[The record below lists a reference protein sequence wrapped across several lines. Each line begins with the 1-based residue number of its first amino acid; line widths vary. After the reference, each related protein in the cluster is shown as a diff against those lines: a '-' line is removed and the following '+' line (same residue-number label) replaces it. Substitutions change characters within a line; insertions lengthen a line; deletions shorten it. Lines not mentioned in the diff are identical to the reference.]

1 MTIESEPTGK
11 HAKRQVTTSPEA
23 SDKTAHIPQAPVAF
37 FVYNR
42 PAQVE
47 QVLESLRGNNVSKL
61 FIFSDGPKS
70 PADAHRVNE
79 VRKLIRSIRWISPE
93 VVERPVNHGI
103 RESMLLGLELVFSRE
118 DRVIVIEDDI
128 SVAPEF
134 CAFVSTCLDRYR
146 DEDHIAGVTGLRY
159 PFDRSCFDD
168 YPYDVYLS
176 PRFSSWGWGTWKHW
190 WERVSF
196 DQRKVIAD
204 LSTTSDAELRVAG
217 PDVPE
222 MVRYLA
228 EGEPYWGATTAD
240 VFSLFHMIKNR
251 QFFICPT
258 WNMVENLGFSE
269 GTHASASQQSWS
281 LEWETKNDFAP
292 ETLRLPDDLQPTAS
306 IWDAFDSFLTSI
318 GTTPSTPARSR
329 SVSEIARL
337 VVKDI
342 TPPIVFRV
350 RRALPP
356 TGLKTLGR
364 AGARRLGLSRNPL
377 PVKVPPGRNPSEYTT
392 TDGPTEVPV
401 QKETYFTALNEYVED
416 GDRILDVGCG
426 IGYGLNL
433 LSIKA
438 GEVVGVDVDA
448 KAIDY
453 CTAHVLKKNP
463 KLKELRHYDGYHLP
477 YEDRAFDVVTCIDVI
492 EHVERYDAFIDEL
505 LRVAG
510 KRVVFGTPNRRAEF
524 TNPDGTPKNYWH
536 LREWSYKELDE
547 ILRRHASQIDWHFV
561 NGAWEGPFTISRT
574 PTDSTQSLV
583 PALVP
588 ERHE

>member
-1 MTIESEPTGK
+1 
-11 HAKRQVTTSPEA
+11 
-23 SDKTAHIPQAPVAF
+23 
-37 FVYNR
+37 
-42 PAQVE
+42 
-47 QVLESLRGNNVSKL
+47 
-61 FIFSDGPKS
+61 
-70 PADAHRVNE
+70 
-79 VRKLIRSIRWISPE
+79 
-93 VVERPVNHGI
+93 
-103 RESMLLGLELVFSRE
+103 
-118 DRVIVIEDDI
+118 
-128 SVAPEF
+128 
-134 CAFVSTCLDRYR
+134 
-146 DEDHIAGVTGLRY
+146 
-159 PFDRSCFDD
+159 
-168 YPYDVYLS
+168 
-176 PRFSSWGWGTWKHW
+176 
-190 WERVSF
+190 
-196 DQRKVIAD
+196 
-204 LSTTSDAELRVAG
+204 
-217 PDVPE
+217 
-222 MVRYLA
+222 
-228 EGEPYWGATTAD
+228 
-240 VFSLFHMIKNR
+240 
-251 QFFICPT
+251 
-258 WNMVENLGFSE
+258 
-269 GTHASASQQSWS
+269 
-281 LEWETKNDFAP
+281 
-292 ETLRLPDDLQPTAS
+292 
-306 IWDAFDSFLTSI
+306 
-318 GTTPSTPARSR
+318 
-329 SVSEIARL
+329 
-337 VVKDI
+337 
-342 TPPIVFRV
+342 
-350 RRALPP
+350 
-356 TGLKTLGR
+356 
-364 AGARRLGLSRNPL
+364 
-377 PVKVPPGRNPSEYTT
+377 
-392 TDGPTEVPV
+392 V